1 MACATS
7 QTIDIRSSLI
17 PPYENPPV
25 KNAYVAFPSSACIR
39 IYRYATLTVEAPSI
53 GLTAPVAETRKL
65 RSWHAARSGPDAGDG
80 PMPLTRSGLA
90 AATLSSLPALCS
102 LLSHPLALGRPR
114 RLEAPSGLAL
124 APNDP

>member
-1 MACATS
+1 MWLMACATS
-7 QTIDIRSSLI
+7 QTIDVSSSLI

-25 KNAYVAFPSSACIR
+25 KNAYVAFPNSACIR

-80 PMPLTRSGLA
+80 PTPLTRSSRCHIIKPACPLLA
-90 AATLSSLPALCS
+90 AKPPA
-102 LLSHPLALGRPR
+102 GVGQ
-114 RLEAPSGLAL
+114 AP
-124 APNDP
+124 AP